1 VNVKGKTQ
9 TTAWLTDAVYERL
22 RQAAFSRRVTQS
34 AVIEEA
40 LVALLG
46 SAPEPETRETRKS

>member
-1 VNVKGKTQ
+1 MNEGKTQ
-9 TTAWLTDAVYERL
+9 TTAWLTDAVYEKL
-22 RQAAFSRRVTQS
+22 RQSAFSRRVTQS

-46 SAPEPETRETRKS
+46 GVGAEAGEGAES